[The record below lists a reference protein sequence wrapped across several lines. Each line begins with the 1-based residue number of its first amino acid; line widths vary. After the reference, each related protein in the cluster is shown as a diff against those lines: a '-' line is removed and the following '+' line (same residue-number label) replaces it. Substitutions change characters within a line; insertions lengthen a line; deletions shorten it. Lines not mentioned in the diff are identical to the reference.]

1 MPMIDLT
8 YVRGSLDDQARRR
21 LTDELVTSLLRAE
34 RAPDTPFLRDNTLV
48 YLHELDPAAQS
59 VGGRG
64 QGAPRFRVEMT
75 VFGGALTKGRKE
87 QLAADVHVAVCGA
100 AGIDPDGEQA
110 FHVWTLIHE
119 IPEGN
124 WAGGGGSSTTG
135 KSKVWLPTT
144 HPDRVDSVSVRLWT
158 SLVRSP
164 PHPTPQRTSYWLS
177 RWAIGERGSTTPLR
191 FIPMSG

>member
-8 YVRGSLDDQARRR
+8 YVRGSLEQRALER
-21 LTDELVTSLLRAE
+21 LTDDLVTALLRAE

-64 QGAPRFRVEMT
+64 PGAPRFRVEMT
-75 VFGGALTKGRKE
+75 VFGGALTKDHKE
-87 QLAADVHVAVCGA
+87 RLAADVHIAVCDA
-100 AGIDPDGEQA
+100 AGIDPEGEQA

-124 WAGGGGSSTTG
+124 WAGGG
-135 KSKVWLPTT
+135 KVIYY
-144 HPDRVDSVSVRLWT
+144 RQVKG
-158 SLVRSP
+158 LVADGAP
-164 PHPTPQRTSYWLS
+164 
-177 RWAIGERGSTTPLR
+177 
-191 FIPMSG
+191 